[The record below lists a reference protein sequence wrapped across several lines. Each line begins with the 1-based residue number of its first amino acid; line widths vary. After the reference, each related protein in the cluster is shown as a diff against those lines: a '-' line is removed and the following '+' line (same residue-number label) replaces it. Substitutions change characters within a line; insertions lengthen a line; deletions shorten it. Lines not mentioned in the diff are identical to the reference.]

1 MGGRGGKK
9 VRVKSKQPKGKQQ
22 RGKKQKQAVARKQDK
37 NRPPRADGP
46 LLGRPCPRVSRCGR
60 YTIVCLSA

>member
-22 RGKKQKQAVARKQDK
+22 RGKKQKQAVARKTGQEPTK
-37 NRPPRADGP
+37 ASSLAQTAHSWAGHVRG
-46 LLGRPCPRVSRCGR
+46 
-60 YTIVCLSA
+60 